1 MRDTDNKRRAAA
13 DDTDR
18 QDALPGVDTSV
29 TRAQPGGGNP
39 KRPDMDPDVGKEVG
53 TEADT
58 GTTTGLRG
66 GGD

>member
-1 MRDTDNKRRAAA
+1 M
-13 DDTDR
+13 
-18 QDALPGVDTSV
+18 DTSV

-58 GTTTGLRG
+58 GTTTVLRG

>member
-1 MRDTDNKRRAAA
+1 MNDEDERRQATARDANDA
-13 DDTDR
+13 
-18 QDALPGVDTSV
+18 DALPGVDTSV
-29 TRAQPGGGNP
+29 TRARPGGTLKG
-39 KRPDMDPDVGKEVG
+39 PDMDPDVGKEVG